1 MSTLAARPLVRL
13 SRLARRLGTLV
24 ICGAF
29 VVPGAAVAADGPT
42 LLDVEVG
49 DADKAAVDAPGA
61 ATPTAAG
68 EDVAAALPAAAP
80 VQLARAFPY
89 VELHG
94 YFRFRPD
101 LISNGHLGQAVTS
114 SLPQNPVVTASS
126 IKPPLSRWPQNND
139 ASNGFSAK
147 VGDSRE
153 EDSVSG
159 ATMRLRLQPTVHV
172 SDNIRLKMTVD
183 VFDNYTF
190 GANPDYA
197 GALARPDVPLTAFAM
212 STAPGALTVV
222 EAYGEWKTLFGQFRI
237 GRQASNWGLGILAN
251 GGMGSTWDGGRPL
264 PHYYGGNLGPAAGMG
279 YDADF
284 GNYADRA
291 AFVTK
296 VKGTYV
302 AAFWDFISQG
312 SLNYDPT
319 RVDGVAYD
327 MENGDD
333 TNQWG
338 MAIFRK
344 PLSEEEIA
352 QRRRDLNDLRKSV
365 VDWGF
370 YGIYRTQDLD
380 TNATKN
386 PPSQHTSA
394 DAAKLTLM
402 PREAWAFAGDFWARF
417 ERRPTLS
424 TRIVAEA
431 EAVYLRGHIQDA
443 SPVGDASSQK
453 TKEIEMWG
461 GAFKGAWQSD
471 NITVSFDAGAA
482 SGDDTRCFGVY
493 GPGNCGLDTASGD
506 PNKHITGF
514 KFHRNYRVDSLLFRD
529 VIGAVTN
536 TWYIKP
542 SFGLTRQPWYAA
554 DEVLG
559 FDLGV
564 LHAGAMNPEGTPG
577 NGSTLGTEMEARV
590 FLGARN
596 LYLAQLTFSYLLP
609 GDALDVIGAND
620 SRGQWLGATRTVT
633 AENAW
638 RLMARMVLMF

>member
-1 MSTLAARPLVRL
+1 MMTVAPMLRRAALVAL
-13 SRLARRLGTLV
+13 TASLLL
-24 ICGAF
+24 
-29 VVPGAAVAADGPT
+29 PNAAIAAAGPT

-49 DADKAAVDAPGA
+49 DAKAGAAAAADAPAG
-61 ATPTAAG
+61 ATPTSAATS
-68 EDVAAALPAAAP
+68 VLPAAAP
-80 VQLARAFPY
+80 AAPVGRSYPY

-101 LISNGHLGQAVTS
+101 LISNGHLGQAVSS
-114 SLPQNPVVTASS
+114 SLPQYPVITASS

-147 VGDSRE
+147 VGNARE

-159 ATMRLRLQPTVHV
+159 ATMRLRLQPTIHV
-172 SDNIRLKMTVD
+172 AETVRLRLTVD

-190 GANPDYA
+190 GANPDYS
-197 GALARPDVPLTAFAM
+197 GALARPDVPLVAFGM
-212 STAPGALTVV
+212 STTPGSVRVV
-222 EAYGEWKTLFGQFRI
+222 EAYGEWKTLLGLIRV
-237 GRQASNWGLGILAN
+237 GRQASNWGLGVLAN

-264 PHYYGGNLGPAAGMG
+264 PHFYGGNLGPAAGLG

-284 GNYADRA
+284 GNYSDRA

-312 SLNYDPT
+312 SLAYDPF

-333 TNQWG
+333 VNQWG
-338 MAIFRK
+338 LAIFRK
-344 PLSEEEIA
+344 PVSEEEIA
-352 QRRRDLNDLRKSV
+352 ERRRDLNDLRKSV
-365 VDWGF
+365 LDWGF

-380 TNATKN
+380 TNATKAA
-386 PPSQHTSA
+386 PSQH
-394 DAAKLTLM
+394 DATDAPKLTLL
-402 PREAWAFAGDFWARF
+402 PRNAWVFAGDFWARF
-417 ERRPTLS
+417 ERRPSLS

-431 EAVYLRGHIQDA
+431 EAVYLRGHIEDA
-443 SPVGDASSQK
+443 SPIGDASTQK

-461 GAFKGAWQSD
+461 GALKSAWQSD
-471 NITVSFDAGAA
+471 NITVSFDAGVA

-493 GPGNCGLDTASGD
+493 GAGNCGLDTASGD
-506 PNKHITGF
+506 PNKQITGF

-542 SFGLTRQPWYAA
+542 TFGLTRQPWYAA
-554 DEVLG
+554 DELLG

-564 LHAGAMNPEGTPG
+564 LHAGAMNAEGTPG
-577 NGSTLGTEMEARV
+577 NGSTLGTEMEVRA
-590 FLGARN
+590 FIGARN
-596 LYLAQLTFSYLLP
+596 LYLAQVTFSYLLP

-620 SRGQWLGATRTVT
+620 SRGQWLGATQTKP

>member
-1 MSTLAARPLVRL
+1 MLVAAR
-13 SRLARRLGTLV
+13 SRFCSLALLWATL
-24 ICGAF
+24 IGPPAAASATEA
-29 VVPGAAVAADGPT
+29 VPAA
-42 LLDVEVG
+42 E
-49 DADKAAVDAPGA
+49 A
-61 ATPTAAG
+61 ATPTAAP
-68 EDVAAALPAAAP
+68 ALPG
-80 VQLARAFPY
+80 RSYPY

-101 LISNGHLGQAVTS
+101 LISNGHLGQAVSS
-114 SLPQNPVVTASS
+114 SLPQYPVLTASS

-139 ASNGFSAK
+139 ASNGFSSK
-147 VGDSRE
+147 VGDARE

-159 ATMRLRLQPTVHV
+159 ATMRLRLQPTIHV
-172 SDNIRLKMTVD
+172 ADTVRLRMTVD

-197 GALARPDVPLTAFAM
+197 GALARPDVPLAAFAM
-212 STAPGALTVV
+212 STTPGALRVV
-222 EAYGEWKTLFGQFRI
+222 EAYGEWKTPVGLLRV
-237 GRQASNWGLGILAN
+237 GRQASNWGLGVLAN

-264 PHYYGGNLGPAAGMG
+264 ANYYGGNLGPAAGMG

-291 AFVTK
+291 AFVTRI
-296 VKGTYV
+296 KGVYI
-302 AAFWDFISQG
+302 AGFWDFISQG
-312 SLNYDPT
+312 SLAYDPT
-319 RVDGVAYD
+319 RIDGVAYD

-333 TNQWG
+333 VNQWG
-338 MAIFRK
+338 MAIFHK
-344 PLSEEEIA
+344 PLSEEEVA
-352 QRRRDLNDLRKSV
+352 ARRHDLNDLRKSAL
-365 VDWGF
+365 DWGF

-380 TNATKN
+380 TNATKA
-386 PPSQHTSA
+386 PPSQHDAT

-402 PREAWAFAGDFWARF
+402 PREAYAFAGDIWARY
-417 ERRPTLS
+417 ERRPSAS

-431 EAVYLRGHIQDA
+431 EAVYLRGHIVDA

-453 TKEIEMWG
+453 TKDIEMWG
-461 GAFKGAWQSD
+461 GALKSAWQSD
-471 NITVSFDAGAA
+471 NITVSFDAGVA

-493 GPGNCGLDTASGD
+493 GSGNCGLDTASGD
-506 PNKHITGF
+506 PNKQITGF

-542 SFGLTRQPWYAA
+542 SFGLTRKPWFEA

-564 LHAGAMNPEGTPG
+564 LHAGAMSAEGTPG
-577 NGSTLGTEMEARV
+577 NGSTLGTEMEVRA
-590 FLGARN
+590 FLGSRN

-609 GDALDVIGAND
+609 GDALDVVGAND
-620 SRGQWLGATRTVT
+620 ARGQWLGATRTVV